1 MVIVPPQTKM
11 GDHICLIVGVEMP
24 MLLRE
29 DIRRTGGRRSIN
41 LSEPAIF
48 MGLWMGL
55 WTGLWTGLW
64 MGLWMGFMFQC
75 TMYGCCHH
83 INLMQYSY

>member
-1 MVIVPPQTKM
+1 
-11 GDHICLIVGVEMP
+11 
-24 MLLRE
+24 
-29 DIRRTGGRRSIN
+29 
-41 LSEPAIF
+41 
-48 MGLWMGL
+48 
-55 WTGLWTGLW
+55 